1 MEKSIIVNSVSCIK
15 CGKCIKVCPSILFSQ
30 NSETSLVEIES
41 IDGCISCGHCVA
53 SCPTDSVQ
61 HSDFPSEKVHAIN
74 YSTMPTPE
82 QMLLLCKARR
92 SNRAFSS
99 KQIPSEMLD
108 LILEAAHAA
117 PTASNMQQI
126 EFTLVTSPDK
136 LRQITDFTIGVFGS
150 IVSRLE
156 NPFLKPFLRRVM
168 PGVYKYI
175 PAFNRLIAEREK
187 GRDMILRGATAVLF
201 IHAPKKNRFGCM
213 DANLAYQNGSLMAES
228 LGVSQFYTGFVC
240 SAIQQDKQNK
250 LAEILGIE
258 GTIHAGMALGLPQF
272 RFPKYIDKN
281 DIKVNKI

>member
-92 SNRAFSS
+92 PNRAFSS